1 MTKPRKRLHALT
13 LLYTRRS
20 PSGECRID
28 DEARMI
34 VWRSANSESFRE
46 LTQTPYNL
54 VIWPSFVIRHLSFVI
69 NQRYFASR

>member
-34 VWRSANSESFRE
+34 VWR